1 MAKIN
6 NFKLRQMTL
15 LKKRKNTH
23 MNYLY
28 FKKYRILLLL
38 IAALSLLSLSSCNTA
53 NEGNNN
59 QGDGNKNQGG
69 DVKKIF
75 DGVSDVEILEQS
87 IKNLEKEENYF
98 IEATGKTKAKA
109 FITYTQNTKT
119 LLYYM
124 NGKFYNKID
133 STSALVDHH
142 HELLCQEDIIKYYDS
157 SQKEVL
163 TKTIAEYRS
172 EFGKVPNKRDIFNYR
187 METDAI
193 ISSSRNFQNDKY
205 EITYN
210 IDPEKIGDDLKIQMK
225 AFGDLNENPIFNAIT
240 LIIEVDEEG
249 KLLKF
254 KNIEKYS
261 IVKNVLGKPVTMPCT
276 QELES
281 IVYYNNYQT
290 PTKGEYFDFN

>member
-1 MAKIN
+1 
-6 NFKLRQMTL
+6 
-15 LKKRKNTH
+15 
-23 MNYLY
+23 MNYLH

-38 IAALSLLSLSSCNTA
+38 IAAVSLLSLSSCNTV
-53 NEGNNN
+53 NEENNN
-59 QGDGNKNQGG
+59 QGDGNKNQGD
-69 DVKKIF
+69 DVKKNF

-98 IEATGKTKAKA
+98 IKATGKTKAKA
-109 FITYTQNTKT
+109 LITYTQSTKT

-142 HELLCQEDIIKYYDS
+142 HELLCQENIIKYYDS

-163 TKTIAEYRS
+163 TKTIAEYKS
-172 EFGKVPNKRDIFNYR
+172 EFGKVPNKTDIFNYR

-210 IDPEKIGDDLKIQMK
+210 IDSEKIGDGLKIQMK

-276 QELES
+276 QELEA